1 MSDNIQHLIKAC
13 IRGERQAQ
21 MQFFKLHNN
30 YLFSICMKYMQ
41 DRNEAEEALQDAW
54 IDIFK
59 SLKNYKDEGK
69 VQGWLKTIT
78 LRTCWK
84 AIRKRSKVQNLD
96 AAHHLSGPSV
106 NDQVMDK
113 MTCDEVL
120 ELLVFLPA
128 ASRQVFK
135 MYVLDEYKHEEI
147 SKILEITTS
156 TSRAHLAKA
165 RKLLRG
171 KFERLNKIAHNGLK
185 AI

>member
-1 MSDNIQHLIKAC
+1 MTDNIQHLIQAC
-13 IRGERQAQ
+13 NRGERQAQ
-21 MQFFKLHNN
+21 MQFFKLHNSF
-30 YLFSICMKYMQ
+30 LFSICMKYMK
-41 DRNEAEEALQDAW
+41 DRNDAEEALQDAW

-59 SLKNYKDEGK
+59 SLKNYRDDGRIK
-69 VQGWLKTIT
+69 GWLKTIT

-84 AIRKRSKVQNLD
+84 AIRKRSKVQDLD
-96 AAHHLSGPSV
+96 AAQHIAGNSL
-106 NDQVMDK
+106 NDQIMDK
-113 MTCDEVL
+113 MTCEEVL
-120 ELLVFLPA
+120 RMLDFVPA

-165 RKLLRG
+165 RKLIRE
-171 KFERLNKIAHNGLK
+171 KFDRINKIAHNGLK